1 MDWMADSNPP
11 PSVDSR
17 PRSTAPAKGRKR
29 RGSAVQFRCS
39 PVRAEEREALLAWLN
54 HGLRNTREQRL
65 EAEFPTALFSRNLAH
80 DLDKHILVRSNGRF
94 ASHALVH
101 TIPVEAVGQ
110 RIELGMIGMVYTDPA
125 FRGRGAARI
134 AIEQAIEQ
142 MRERG
147 TALAILWSDLDSFYQ
162 RLGFDR
168 AGVENFY
175 LLDSERCRSA
185 RATGLDAMDVRRAT
199 PTDWQSLERL
209 YAAKPSRHLRAA
221 GDLERLAAAPDCET
235 LVAVRA
241 GVPIAYAAM
250 GRGDDLTGVVHD
262 WAGDPAG
269 LVACLNQFTQS
280 QNEITLLEGPVHEA
294 ATRPLRVAGAR
305 PHPGSLGLMRIL
317 DAERLW
323 TTVSGGEAALA
334 TMRLTA
340 DTSADNVYT
349 FSTPQ
354 REFTLNHQSALTLLF
369 GPSLPRSLR
378 LGLEPVELEVLRRR
392 FPWPIFLWGFDSI

>member
-1 MDWMADSNPP
+1 MADLNSPT
-11 PSVDSR
+11 SVDSR
-17 PRSTAPAKGRKR
+17 PRSTAPAKGRNR
-29 RGSAVQFRCS
+29 RGSSIQFRCS

-54 HGLRNTREQRL
+54 HGLRNTGERRL
-65 EAEFPTALFSRNLAH
+65 EAEFPTALFSQNPSQ
-80 DLDKHILVRSNGRF
+80 DLDKHVLVRSNGRF

-110 RIELGMIGMVYTDPA
+110 RIELGMIGMVYTDPTL
-125 FRGRGAARI
+125 RGRGAARI
-134 AIEQAIEQ
+134 AIERAIEQ
-142 MRERG
+142 MKERG
-147 TALAILWSDLDSFYQ
+147 TALAILWSDLDSFYE

-175 LLDSERCRSA
+175 LLDAERCRSA
-185 RATGLDAMDVRRAT
+185 RTENLDAMDVRKAA

-241 GVPIAYAAM
+241 GVLVAYAAM

-269 LVACLNQFTQS
+269 LVACLNQFSQS
-280 QNEITLLEGPVHEA
+280 RKEITLLEGPVHET
-294 ATRPLRVAGAR
+294 ATRPLRAAGAR

-317 DAERLW
+317 DVEQLW
-323 TTVSGGEAALA
+323 ATLSDGEAALA
-334 TMRLTA
+334 KMRLVA
-340 DTSADNVYT
+340 DASTDDVYT

-354 REFTLNHQSALTLLF
+354 REFTLSHQSALTLLF
-369 GPSLPRSLR
+369 GPSMPHSLR
-378 LGLEPVELEVLRRR
+378 LGFEPAELQVLRTR
-392 FPWPIFLWGFDSI
+392 FPWPIFIWGFDSI